1 MVGWQHFWLKEL
13 GCNRCMFFSYLY
25 NLTGFEWIGAHGKLT
40 QFSSQLLHSY
50 SASNGYSCFQ
60 TRSGILCTKY
70 IDILSF
76 TQAFLFTIALCV
88 DEGLQDTAKGDLLQE
103 YKNLVLTPGMVAR
116 IVRPQGHSNNYLM
129 SIILPSN
136 DKNTWGLAY
145 ADFSTGHFS

>member
-1 MVGWQHFWLKEL
+1 MASLH
-13 GCNRCMFFSYLY
+13 N
-25 NLTGFEWIGAHGKLT
+25 
-40 QFSSQLLHSY
+40 SQVNCCIHTLLAMGIPVFKQDQVYYVQSILIYYHSHKPSCLLLHFVWMKVY
-50 SASNGYSCFQ
+50 KIQ
-60 TRSGILCTKY
+60 
-70 IDILSF
+70 
-76 TQAFLFTIALCV
+76 Q
-88 DEGLQDTAKGDLLQE
+88 KGDLLQE